1 MISNYLNDTVLKG
14 KKTNTEPALFF
25 NMVLYYIFSWKKKKK
40 TLALPLDMISNHDKH
55 DKRIKR
61 QKYDKHDKH
70 GKRIERHTNL
80 HCHWNRWDQDR
91 DCHEQKPLV
100 WTLTHIS
107 NDYGKPC
114 LKYFSHLLFSS
125 SIIIIFSSYLILN
138 IHILCVCFIFL
149 YFQWIYFTR
158 CWDVVLTISFPRI
171 ANGMFQC
178 TVCTHICPNEKRM
191 S

>member
-1 MISNYLNDTVLKG
+1 MIGPGSE

-25 NMVLYYIFSWKKKKK
+25 NMELHYIFYWKKKKIIQ
-40 TLALPLDMISNHDKH
+40 LAVGHD
-55 DKRIKR
+55 
-61 QKYDKHDKH
+61 
-70 GKRIERHTNL
+70 IEPWQAWQENRETHNL

-107 NDYGKPC
+107 NDYGKPY

-149 YFQWIYFTR
+149 YFQWIYTLR

-171 ANGMFQC
+171 ANGMFQW
-178 TVCTHICPNEKRM
+178 M
-191 S
+191 